1 MQTEVHKNKFGT
13 RLKNIRDS
21 REITFETAAIST
33 NIDKCRLLDIELNYV
48 VPDAEEVL
56 SLCKLYHIGVERIIK
71 EG

>member
-1 MQTEVHKNKFGT
+1 MKTNICSNKFGT
-13 RLKNIRDS
+13 RLRNARDS
-21 REITFETAAIST
+21 REITFETAATVS

-56 SLCKLYHIGVERIIK
+56 CLCRIYHIGVERIIR